1 MRFVKKLAAGLIAH
15 AVFGLYSA
23 ATIVAMAAAY
33 YSLRGDAES
42 HLHLVGNSAPSSIR
56 RGMATSK
63 YSVFPGVTF
72 TDRYYRPIIE

>member
-33 YSLRGDAES
+33 YSLRGYGAV
-42 HLHLVGNSAPSSIR
+42 VGWAGVVGVFLFSLGLYLGVPR
-56 RGMATSK
+56 RKAGTGS
-63 YSVFPGVTF
+63 
-72 TDRYYRPIIE
+72 TD